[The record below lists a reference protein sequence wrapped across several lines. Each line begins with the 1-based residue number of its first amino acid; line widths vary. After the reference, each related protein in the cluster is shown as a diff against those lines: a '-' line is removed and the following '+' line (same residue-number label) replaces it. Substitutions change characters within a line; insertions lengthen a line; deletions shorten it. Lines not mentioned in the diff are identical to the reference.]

1 MAKVVSHGTVNC
13 RARIG
18 LTVVEGTFDSGPVLG
33 CVLDCWRRLSET
45 EEAVTVHSPSRAS
58 RVACKIGY
66 LVAVMVN
73 VIMLIL
79 VNAIPGWRVLPF
91 LTEDFVSL
99 LWLVNLSMFASAMVN
114 VAYLAYDAAWF
125 KSACQIVVTAIGLVA
140 AIRTWQVFPFDFSP
154 YAGLWE
160 TLTRLLL
167 VLAIF
172 GSIVAILVELVR
184 FTSRGISAGVRSQT
198 H

>member
-1 MAKVVSHGTVNC
+1 M
-13 RARIG
+13 
-18 LTVVEGTFDSGPVLG
+18 
-33 CVLDCWRRLSET
+33 
-45 EEAVTVHSPSRAS
+45 TVHSPSGPS
-58 RVACKIGY
+58 RVARKVGY

-73 VIMLIL
+73 VIMLVL

-114 VAYLAYDAAWF
+114 AAYLAYDAAWF
-125 KSACQIVVTAIGLVA
+125 KSVCQIGVTAIGLVA

-154 YAGLWE
+154 YEGPWA
-160 TLTRLLL
+160 TLTRLML
-167 VLAIF
+167 VIAIF

-184 FTSRGISAGVRSQT
+184 LAGRGISAGVRSQT

>member
-1 MAKVVSHGTVNC
+1 M
-13 RARIG
+13 
-18 LTVVEGTFDSGPVLG
+18 
-33 CVLDCWRRLSET
+33 
-45 EEAVTVHSPSRAS
+45 HSPSGAS
-58 RVACKIGY
+58 RVARKVGY

-73 VIMLIL
+73 VIMLVL

-91 LTEDFVSL
+91 LTDDFVSL
-99 LWLVNLSMFASAMVN
+99 LWLVNLSIFAGVMVN

-125 KSACQIVVTAIGLVA
+125 KSVCQIGVTAIGLVA

-154 YAGLWE
+154 YAGPWE
-160 TLTRLLL
+160 ALTRLLL

-172 GSIVAILVELVR
+172 GSIVGIVVELVR
-184 FTSRGISAGVRSQT
+184 LAGRGISAGTRSQT